1 MKNKFS
7 VVLHTYER
15 DLPPGVS
22 IPFDFQ
28 PGVVQTSR
36 VRCYLS
42 GSGSNELPGTYSV
55 CSLVIFPQTIILQG
69 VSRRSPSRWHAAPER
84 QSMDLHGSPVGRPHA
99 AAAAG
104 PPS

>member
-28 PGVVQTSR
+28 PGVVQTSH

-42 GSGSNELPGTYSV
+42 GSGSNE
-55 CSLVIFPQTIILQG
+55 
-69 VSRRSPSRWHAAPER
+69 
-84 QSMDLHGSPVGRPHA
+84 
-99 AAAAG
+99 
-104 PPS
+104 